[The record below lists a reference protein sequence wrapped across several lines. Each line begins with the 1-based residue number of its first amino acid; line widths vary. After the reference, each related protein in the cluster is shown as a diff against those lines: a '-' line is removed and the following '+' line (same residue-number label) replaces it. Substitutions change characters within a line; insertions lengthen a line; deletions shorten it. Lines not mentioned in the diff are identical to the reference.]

1 MKRRP
6 AVPRTRRPAGGAD
19 LAAVLRRDPRLIR
32 VLHAHGVQVC
42 AGCCLTLTSPVEKA
56 AAYHG
61 VPDIPAF
68 LKALRL
74 APPTRAVRR
83 KHRGLR

>member
-1 MKRRP
+1 MKRRATSRRAP
-6 AVPRTRRPAGGAD
+6 AAD
-19 LAAVLRRDPRLIR
+19 LATVLRRDPKLIR

-61 VPDIPAF
+61 VPDVPAF
-68 LKALRL
+68 LRALRL
-74 APPTRAVRR
+74 PPPARAARR
-83 KHRGLR
+83 KHRGRR